1 MSHLA
6 KIIAIVG
13 SSEKGWSEAA
23 QVALDETHKTVHGI
37 TGLEVTDMT
46 AKVDPQTGKISSYR
60 VTVKIA
66 FGVEHSD

>member
-1 MSHLA
+1 MSHVA

-23 QVALDETHKTVHGI
+23 QVALDEAHKTVHGI

-46 AKVDPQTGKISSYR
+46 AKADSQTGKIS
-60 VTVKIA
+60 
-66 FGVEHSD
+66 

>member
-1 MSHLA
+1 MSHVA

-23 QVALDETHKTVHGI
+23 QVALDEANKTVHGI

-60 VTVKIA
+60 VTVKIS
-66 FGVEHSD
+66 FGVEHSN

>member
-1 MSHLA
+1 M
-6 KIIAIVG
+6 
-13 SSEKGWSEAA
+13 
-23 QVALDETHKTVHGI
+23 DEEHKTVHGI

-46 AKVDPQTGKISSYR
+46 VKVDLQTGKISSYR